1 MEIIG
6 KFLFLILFSV
16 SIGAGA
22 VYVVGPNF
30 FSTNLDNNIFDSDRS
45 DKVETSKV
53 NIKEYRKRLSAEYD
67 AYNEKNNNT
76 KKNIK
81 NENDP
86 IWQDTVDYR
95 R

>member
-30 FSTNLDNNIFDSDRS
+30 FSSNLDNNLFDSERA
-45 DKVETSKV
+45 ETSKV
-53 NIKEYRKRLSAEYD
+53 DVKEYRKKLGAEYD
-67 AYNEKNNNT
+67 LYNDRKGSAVNNKNSD
-76 KKNIK
+76 
-81 NENDP
+81 NDP

>member
-30 FSTNLDNNIFDSDRS
+30 FSSNLDNNIFESER
-45 DKVETSKV
+45 VEPTTV
-53 NIKEYRKRLSAEYD
+53 DIKEYRKRLRTEYD
-67 AYNEKNNNT
+67 IYNDRDGSVSTKND
-76 KKNIK
+76 K
-81 NENDP
+81 ENDSL
-86 IWQDTVDYR
+86 WQDTVDYR

>member
-30 FSTNLDNNIFDSDRS
+30 FSSDLDNNVFDSNRA
-45 DKVETSKV
+45 ETSKV
-53 NIKEYRKRLSAEYD
+53 DVKEYRKKLGAEYD
-67 AYNEKNNNT
+67 VYNNSRGNANNN
-76 KKNIK
+76 KNADS
-81 NENDP
+81 DP

>member
-30 FSTNLDNNIFDSDRS
+30 FSSNLDNNLFDSDRA
-45 DKVETSKV
+45 ETSKV
-53 NIKEYRKRLSAEYD
+53 DVKEYRKKLGAEYD
-67 AYNEKNNNT
+67 IYNDRKTTTSNNKNSDS
-76 KKNIK
+76 
-81 NENDP
+81 DP

>member
-30 FSTNLDNNIFDSDRS
+30 FSSNLDNNLFDSERA
-45 DKVETSKV
+45 ETSKV
-53 NIKEYRKRLSAEYD
+53 DVKEYRKKLGAEYD
-67 AYNEKNNNT
+67 LYNDKKGSAVNNKNRD
-76 KKNIK
+76 
-81 NENDP
+81 NDP

>member
-30 FSTNLDNNIFDSDRS
+30 FSSNLDNNIFDSDRA
-45 DKVETSKV
+45 ETSKV
-53 NIKEYRKRLSAEYD
+53 DVKEYRKKLGAEYD
-67 AYNEKNNNT
+67 LYNDRKGYASNNKNSD
-76 KKNIK
+76 
-81 NENDP
+81 NDP

>member
-30 FSTNLDNNIFDSDRS
+30 FSSNLDNNIFDSDRP
-45 DKVETSKV
+45 ETSKV
-53 NIKEYRKRLSAEYD
+53 DIKEYRKKLGAEYD
-67 AYNEKNNNT
+67 LYNDRKGSSANNKNDDS
-76 KKNIK
+76 
-81 NENDP
+81 DP

>member
-30 FSTNLDNNIFDSDRS
+30 FSSNLDNNLFDSERA
-45 DKVETSKV
+45 ETSKV
-53 NIKEYRKRLSAEYD
+53 DVKEYRKKLGAEYD
-67 AYNEKNNNT
+67 LYNDSKGSVSKNKNND
-76 KKNIK
+76 
-81 NENDP
+81 NDP

>member
-30 FSTNLDNNIFDSDRS
+30 FSSNLDNNLFDSERA
-45 DKVETSKV
+45 ETSKV
-53 NIKEYRKRLSAEYD
+53 DVKEYRKKLGAEYD
-67 AYNEKNNNT
+67 LYNDRKGSAVNNKNRD
-76 KKNIK
+76 
-81 NENDP
+81 NDP

>member
-30 FSTNLDNNIFDSDRS
+30 FSSNLDNNLFDSERKESSTVD
-45 DKVETSKV
+45 V
-53 NIKEYRKRLSAEYD
+53 KEYRKKLSAEYD
-67 AYNEKNNNT
+67 IYNDGEGSVAT
-76 KKNIK
+76 KKDK
-81 NENDP
+81 DNDP

>member
-1 MEIIG
+1 MEVIG

-30 FSTNLDNNIFDSDRS
+30 FSSNLDDNIFETDRP
-45 DKVETSKV
+45 ETGKV

-67 AYNEKNNNT
+67 VYNDKGDINKKNNS
-76 KKNIK
+76 
-81 NENDP
+81 EHDP

>member
-30 FSTNLDNNIFDSDRS
+30 FSSNLDNNLFDSERA
-45 DKVETSKV
+45 ETSKV
-53 NIKEYRKRLSAEYD
+53 DVKEYRKKLGAEYD
-67 AYNEKNNNT
+67 LYNDRKGSAVNNKNSDNA
-76 KKNIK
+76 
-81 NENDP
+81 P

>member
-22 VYVVGPNF
+22 VYIAGPNF
-30 FSTNLDNNIFDSDRS
+30 FTSNLDNNIFESDRA
-45 DKVETSKV
+45 ETSKV
-53 NIKEYRKRLSAEYD
+53 DIKEYRKKLSAEYD
-67 AYNEKNNNT
+67 IYNDRKETTNKNNNSD
-76 KKNIK
+76 
-81 NENDP
+81 NDP

-95 R
+95 K

>member
-30 FSTNLDNNIFDSDRS
+30 FSSNLDNNLFDSDRA
-45 DKVETSKV
+45 ETSKV
-53 NIKEYRKRLSAEYD
+53 DVKEYRKKLGAEYD
-67 AYNEKNNNT
+67 VYNDRKTTTSKN
-76 KKNIK
+76 KNSD
-81 NENDP
+81 NDP

>member
-22 VYVVGPNF
+22 VYIAGPNF
-30 FSTNLDNNIFDSDRS
+30 FTSNLDNNIFESDRA
-45 DKVETSKV
+45 ETSKV
-53 NIKEYRKRLSAEYD
+53 DVKEYRKKLSAEYD
-67 AYNEKNNNT
+67 IYNERKGTTNKNNNSD
-76 KKNIK
+76 
-81 NENDP
+81 NDP

>member
-30 FSTNLDNNIFDSDRS
+30 FSSNLDNNVFDSDRA
-45 DKVETSKV
+45 ETSKV
-53 NIKEYRKRLSAEYD
+53 DVKEYRKKLGAEYD
-67 AYNEKNNNT
+67 VYNDRKGNTNNSKNGD
-76 KKNIK
+76 
-81 NENDP
+81 NDP
-86 IWQDTVDYR
+86 IWQDTIDYR

>member
-30 FSTNLDNNIFDSDRS
+30 FSYNLDNNLFESDR
-45 DKVETSKV
+45 VETSSV
-53 NIKEYRKRLSAEYD
+53 DIKEYRKKLGVEYEV
-67 AYNEKNNNT
+67 YNDRKGSTSKNQD
-76 KKNIK
+76 

-86 IWQDTVDYR
+86 IWQDTADYR

>member
-30 FSTNLDNNIFDSDRS
+30 FSSNLDDNIFESDRA
-45 DKVETSKV
+45 DTSTV

-67 AYNEKNNNT
+67 VYNDKKNTT
-76 KKNIK
+76 KKTSK

>member
-30 FSTNLDNNIFDSDRS
+30 FSSNLDDNIFQSDR
-45 DKVETSKV
+45 VETSKV
-53 NIKEYRKRLSAEYD
+53 DVKEYRKKLGVEYD
-67 AYNEKNNNT
+67 VYNERKETMNKNNDND
-76 KKNIK
+76 
-81 NENDP
+81 NDP
-86 IWQDTVDYR
+86 IWQDTADYR

>member
-6 KFLFLILFSV
+6 KFLFLVLFSV

-22 VYVVGPNF
+22 VYVVGPSF
-30 FSTNLDNNIFDSDRS
+30 FSTNLDDNIFDADRT
-45 DKVETSKV
+45 DTGKV

-67 AYNEKNNNT
+67 VYNDKNDTAN
-76 KKNIK
+76 KKSK

>member
-30 FSTNLDNNIFDSDRS
+30 FSSNLDNNLFDSERA
-45 DKVETSKV
+45 ETSKV
-53 NIKEYRKRLSAEYD
+53 DVKEYRKKLGAEYD
-67 AYNEKNNNT
+67 LYNDRKGSTVNNKNSD
-76 KKNIK
+76 
-81 NENDP
+81 NDP

>member
-30 FSTNLDNNIFDSDRS
+30 FSSNLDNNLFESNRT
-45 DKVETSKV
+45 ETSSVDVKA
-53 NIKEYRKRLSAEYD
+53 YRKKLGAEYD
-67 AYNEKNNNT
+67 AYNDRKGSISI
-76 KKNIK
+76 KKDTD
-81 NENDP
+81 NDP

>member
-1 MEIIG
+1 MELIG

-22 VYVVGPNF
+22 VYVVGPAF
-30 FSTNLDNNIFDSDRS
+30 FTSELDSNVFNSDRQ
-45 DKVETSKV
+45 ETASV
-53 NIKEYRKRLSAEYD
+53 DIKQYRKKLSAEYQAYSDGKNPD
-67 AYNEKNNNT
+67 AKDAQQDS
-76 KKNIK
+76 
-81 NENDP
+81 DP

>member
-22 VYVVGPNF
+22 VYVVGPAF
-30 FSTNLDNNIFDSDRS
+30 FTSDLDSNVFNSNRQ
-45 DKVETSKV
+45 ETATV
-53 NIKEYRKRLSAEYD
+53 DIKQYRKKLSAEYQ
-67 AYNEKNNNT
+67 AYSEGKNPNTSTVEKDS
-76 KKNIK
+76 
-81 NENDP
+81 DP
-86 IWQDTVDYR
+86 IWEDTVDYR